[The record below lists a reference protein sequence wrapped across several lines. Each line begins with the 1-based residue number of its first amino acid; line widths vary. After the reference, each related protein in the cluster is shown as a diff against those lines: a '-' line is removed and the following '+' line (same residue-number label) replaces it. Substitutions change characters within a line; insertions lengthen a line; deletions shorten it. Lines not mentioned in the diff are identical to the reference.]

1 MISIPTIYLLDTNIL
16 VHYIRDSALARRIE
30 ATYSLRVQATGPI
43 ISVVTEGEIESLAL
57 QLNWGPQRLRRLRD
71 LLGRLISVPLDFG
84 GVIEASARI
93 STYTRNAGVPMG
105 DNDLW
110 TAATAHATGAR
121 LLTTDKDFD
130 HLDPLFVHR
139 DRIDPKLT
147 P

>member
-1 MISIPTIYLLDTNIL
+1 MVYLLDTNIL

-30 ATYSLRVQATGPI
+30 GIYSLRTQATGPI

-57 QLNWGPQRLRRLRD
+57 QLAWGAQRRARMRD
-71 LLGRLISVPLDFG
+71 LLGRFISVPLDYA
-84 GVIEASARI
+84 GVIDTYARI
-93 STYTRNAGVPMG
+93 STHTRHVGVPMG

-110 TAATAHATGAR
+110 IAATSHATGAR

-130 HLDPLFVHR
+130 HLHPTFVQR
-139 DRIDPKLT
+139 DWIDPRLA